1 MMKSDQIRI
10 NHAMATERETAVNR
24 TTLDPA
30 WQRFAAYVRA
40 RNAEVVR
47 QTEAE
52 AARSRAEAE
61 AIAAML
67 RERFGATRVILFGSL
82 ARGRFRLDSDIDLAV
97 TGIPTADFF
106 RAYAEAMSLAGEFK
120 LDLLD
125 LADCPPSVQTAVLK
139 QGIPL

>member
-1 MMKSDQIRI
+1 MSKQ
-10 NHAMATERETAVNR
+10 
-24 TTLDPA
+24 
-30 WQRFAAYVRA
+30 AAYADYLPAIKARWQARQASWAARRQQAWGAARQIAALLRA
-40 RNAEVVR
+40 RYGAEQV
-47 QTEAE
+47 
-52 AARSRAEAE
+52 
-61 AIAAML
+61 IA
-67 RERFGATRVILFGSL
+67 FGSL
-82 ARGRFRLDSDIDLAV
+82 THDGPFDAHSDIDLAV